1 MLTMLAPPLLLLLR
15 TSDALPVQ
23 QRAEARAAVG
33 SDDLAAAS
41 IESLPGDSAQAPSS
55 ASSAARQPQREGD
68 ESSSQGVH
76 SITAFGSGFGS
87 GGSSVSSGTLGPRT
101 PALAPLGALS
111 TLSPAD
117 AVAPMRDFA
126 SEVAS
131 EVRSLACCAGMPA
144 SLPAC
149 QPATHRCALPA
160 GMLWITLLPAP
171 AAAGLTN
178 CSCRLA
184 ACRWRLSWRSSAA
197 SGTRCR

>member
-1 MLTMLAPPLLLLLR
+1 MLTMLAPPLLLLLQ

-68 ESSSQGVH
+68 ESSSQGAH

-117 AVAPMRDFA
+117 AVAPMNDFA

-149 QPATHRCALPA
+149 YPPLRPA
-160 GMLWITLLPAP
+160 GRHALDH
-171 AAAGLTN
+171 
-178 CSCRLA
+178 SA
-184 ACRWRLSWRSSAA
+184 ACAC
-197 SGTRCR
+197 RCWAH

>member
-68 ESSSQGVH
+68 ESSSQGAH

-101 PALAPLGALS
+101 PALAPLS

-131 EVRSLACCAGMPA
+131 EVRSLACRAGLPA

-149 QPATHRCALPA
+149 YPPLRALPG

-178 CSCRLA
+178 SRCRLA
-184 ACRWRLSWRSSAA
+184 ACRRRLSWRSSAA